1 MVKQKA
7 WTSTF
12 NSQIFVHTNITKIAV
27 LTILPVNDQLI
38 LESDVSPEG
47 VYEEAKFF
55 GLGDAVINQLKTMI
69 TEGEAG
75 QADSKPLTRQ
85 DVISALITTSHSS
98 ELRYTAL

>member
-1 MVKQKA
+1 M
-7 WTSTF
+7 
-12 NSQIFVHTNITKIAV
+12 HTNITKIAV

-55 GLGDAVINQLKTMI
+55 GLGDAVINQLKNMI

-85 DVISALITTSHSS
+85 DVISALITTSQSS
-98 ELRYTAL
+98 ELRYTPQVI